1 MITTYQFHEK
11 NKKNHN
17 FKKYFIYLQEHIAS
31 KHTKTHEHKCE
42 GCDKTFA
49 HRTNYMRHLKS
60 VHSNKSSDE
69 EDLEENQL
77 QTQELD
83 QMNIEVVGLGS
94 KKNSRRK
101 IT

>member
-1 MITTYQFHEK
+1 
-11 NKKNHN
+11 
-17 FKKYFIYLQEHIAS
+17 
-31 KHTKTHEHKCE
+31 
-42 GCDKTFA
+42 
-49 HRTNYMRHLKS
+49 MRHLKS

-101 IT
+101 TT

>member
-1 MITTYQFHEK
+1 
-11 NKKNHN
+11 
-17 FKKYFIYLQEHIAS
+17 
-31 KHTKTHEHKCE
+31 
-42 GCDKTFA
+42 
-49 HRTNYMRHLKS
+49 MRHLKS

-77 QTQELD
+77 QTQELN
-83 QMNIEVVGLGS
+83 QINIKVVGLGS